1 MSGKLTITIG
11 LPGSGKSYY
20 AQQQLDAVI
29 VERDM
34 IRKEL
39 TGDARNHSAE
49 GRVTG
54 ISRARV
60 VAALDE
66 GKHVIVSDTN
76 LAAKTRRQ
84 WKTLAESLDAVYD
97 EVSFLHVAPE
107 VCIERDARRE
117 HPVGA
122 DVIRSMYQRY
132 LA

>member
-1 MSGKLTITIG
+1 MSGRLTVTVG
-11 LPGSGKSYY
+11 LPGSGKSTW
-20 AQQQLDAVI
+20 AQAQPGAVI
-29 VERDM
+29 IERDI
-34 IRKEL
+34 IRHEL

-54 ISRARV
+54 IARARV
-60 VAALDE
+60 HGALAE
-66 GKHVIVSDTN
+66 GKYVIVSDTN

-97 EVSFLHVAPE
+97 ELYFVDVALE

-122 DVIRSMYQRY
+122 DVIRSMHQRY
-132 LA
+132 LS

>member
-1 MSGKLTITIG
+1 MSGRLTVTVG
-11 LPGSGKSYY
+11 LPASGKSTW
-20 AQQQLDAVI
+20 AQDQIGAVI

-34 IRKEL
+34 IRHEL
-39 TGDARNHSAE
+39 TGDSRNHSAE

-60 VAALDE
+60 CAALDE
-66 GKHVIVSDTN
+66 GKWVIVSDTN

-84 WKTLAESLDAVYD
+84 WQALAESFDAVYD

-107 VCIERDARRE
+107 VCIERDAWRE
-117 HPVGA
+117 NPVGA

-132 LA
+132 LS